1 MSSYIAK
8 ILIIDQETAIFEI
21 LEQRLTHIGYE
32 VTFVSD
38 GQKALSSFYYEQ
50 PDLVILDILM
60 LNSDGYEICR
70 KLREYSSVPIIILTA
85 LGTIK
90 ERIKG
95 FEVGADDYII
105 KPFSPKELEVR
116 IDSVLR
122 RVQVNLNISPE
133 IQQNS
138 YQAGSIQINFFKKE
152 VIKHQTRIKLTK
164 IELLLLEL
172 LVKNRGK
179 VVSRLTIL
187 DNIWGYTPQRY
198 GDVRLIDVH
207 ISRLRL
213 KLEENPRKPELILT
227 TRGIGYMFQVS

>member
-1 MSSYIAK
+1 VSSYIAK

-133 IQQNS
+133 IPQNS
-138 YQAGSIQINFFKKE
+138 YQAGSIQINFLKKE
-152 VIKHQTRIKLTK
+152 VIKHQNRIKLTK
-164 IELLLLEL
+164 IEFLLLEL